1 MQTIATFH
9 RCHLNMLLHVSAFL
23 AYQIYQMYFF
33 FISLISLLDNMCT
46 FAFVFLS
53 AKPKVLE
60 PRRIFDYLHLRYFY
74 QITDKMYHME
84 MYIEPTCLISHS
96 ISVVCVGAEVSM
108 KTSDGS
114 ESSVIFTWTAHFLY
128 PLTCLLS

>member
-1 MQTIATFH
+1 MVGLHADANY
-9 RCHLNMLLHVSAFL
+9 CHVSPLSLKYVIACISFFS
-23 AYQIYQMYFF
+23 ISNVFF

-60 PRRIFDYLHLRYFY
+60 PRRIFDYLHQRYFY

-84 MYIEPTCLISHS
+84 MYIECLISHS

-114 ESSVIFTWTAHFLY
+114 ESSVIFT
-128 PLTCLLS
+128 

>member
-1 MQTIATFH
+1 MVGLHADANY
-9 RCHLNMLLHVSAFL
+9 CHVSPLSLKYVIACISFFSISNL
-23 AYQIYQMYFF
+23 SNVFF

-96 ISVVCVGAEVSM
+96 ISVVCMGAEVSM

-114 ESSVIFTWTAHFLY
+114 ESSVIFT
-128 PLTCLLS
+128 